1 MIVIVNKA
9 WWALGSFL
17 NEFIECVSDKG
28 ASLNDSIQEIEN
40 KIETLDEEVDIHTVN
55 KIMAGDAKKFNME
68 VQYLT
73 VLFK

>member
-9 WWALGSFL
+9 WLALSSFL